1 MTARPVASVFMSV
14 LSRIRAARAALG
26 ARPAP
31 QPVAPLDGV
40 PQSVAIIM
48 DGNGRWARRRHLPTA
63 AGHRA
68 GAKALRRVVRAAGD
82 MGVRDLTV
90 FSFSTENW
98 NRPDDEVADLMVL
111 FSELID
117 REVPDLDAEGVA
129 IRFIGRLHQLDDDLL
144 AKIAEAEARTAHH
157 ERMRLFIA
165 MNYGGRAEIVD
176 AARRFAAEAGPEA
189 ADEDFGRYMYAPD
202 MRDPELIIRTSGE
215 QRLSN
220 FLLWQSAYAELVFS
234 DALWPDF
241 GPDDLADAFSQFA
254 SRSRRFG
261 AR

>member
-1 MTARPVASVFMSV
+1 MAIF
-14 LSRIRAARAALG
+14 SRLRAARAALG
-26 ARPAP
+26 SRPAP
-31 QPVAPLDGV
+31 ERVVAHDGV
-40 PQSVAIIM
+40 PESVAIIM

-98 NRPDDEVADLMVL
+98 SRPRDEVDDLMVL

-117 REVPDLDAEGVA
+117 REVPDLDAEGVS
-129 IRFIGRLHQLDDDLL
+129 IRFIGRLDQLGDDLL

-157 ERMRLFIA
+157 DSMRLFIA

-176 AARRFAAEAGPEA
+176 AARRFAAESAPGA
-189 ADEDFGRYMYAPD
+189 SDDEFGRYMYAPD

-220 FLLWQSAYAELVFS
+220 FLLWQSAYAEMVFS

-241 GPDDLADAFSQFA
+241 GPDDLRAAFAEFS

>member
-1 MTARPVASVFMSV
+1 MALMSR
-14 LSRIRAARAALG
+14 LRAARAALG
-26 ARPAP
+26 TRAPAEP
-31 QPVAPLDGV
+31 EGPVRLV
-40 PQSVAIIM
+40 PESVGIIM
-48 DGNGRWARRRHLPTA
+48 DGNGRWARRRRLPTA

-68 GAKALRRVVRAAGD
+68 GARALRRVVRAAGD

-98 NRPDDEVADLMVL
+98 GRPQDEVDDLMVL
-111 FSELID
+111 FSDLID

-129 IRFIGRLHQLDDDLL
+129 IRFIGRLDQLGDDLR
-144 AKIAEAEARTAHH
+144 AKIAEAEARTARH

-165 MNYGGRAEIVD
+165 MNYGGRGEIVD
-176 AARRFAAEAGPEA
+176 AARRFAAEAGPDA
-189 ADEDFGRYMYAPD
+189 PDEEFGRFMYAPD
-202 MRDPELIIRTSGE
+202 LRDPELIIRTSGE

-234 DALWPDF
+234 DRLWPDF
-241 GPDDLADAFSQFA
+241 GPDDLRSAFGEYA

>member
-1 MTARPVASVFMSV
+1 MALMSR
-14 LSRIRAARAALG
+14 LRAARAALG
-26 ARPAP
+26 TRASAEPEGPARA
-31 QPVAPLDGV
+31 V
-40 PQSVAIIM
+40 PESVAIIM
-48 DGNGRWARRRHLPTA
+48 DGNGRWARRRRLPTA

-98 NRPDDEVADLMVL
+98 SRPQDEVEDLMVL

-117 REVPDLDAEGVA
+117 REVPDLDAEGVS
-129 IRFIGRLHQLDDDLL
+129 IRFIGRLDQLSDDLR
-144 AKIAEAEARTAHH
+144 AKIDEAEARTARH

-176 AARRFAAEAGPEA
+176 AARRFAVEAPPDA
-189 ADEDFGRYMYAPD
+189 PDEEFGRFMYAPD

-234 DALWPDF
+234 DRLWPDF
-241 GPDDLADAFSQFA
+241 GPDDLEAAFREYA

>member
-1 MTARPVASVFMSV
+1 MTLF
-14 LSRIRAARAALG
+14 SRIRAARSALG
-26 ARPAP
+26 TRSAPEARGARG
-31 QPVAPLDGV
+31 AV
-40 PQSVAIIM
+40 PESVAIIM

-98 NRPDDEVADLMVL
+98 SRPRDEVDDLMVL

-117 REVPDLDAEGVA
+117 REVPDLDAEGVS
-129 IRFIGRLHQLDDDLL
+129 IRFIGRRDQLSEDLL
-144 AKIAEAEARTAHH
+144 AKIGEAEARTARHG
-157 ERMRLFIA
+157 RMRLYIA

-176 AARRFAAEAGPEA
+176 AARRFAAEADPGA
-189 ADEDFGRYMYAPD
+189 GDEEFGRFMYAPE

-220 FLLWQSAYAELVFS
+220 FLLWQSAYSELVFS

-241 GPDDLADAFSQFA
+241 GPDDLEAAFGEFA

>member
-1 MTARPVASVFMSV
+1 MALF
-14 LSRIRAARAALG
+14 SRIRAARAALG
-26 ARPAP
+26 SQPAHDPGAARG
-31 QPVAPLDGV
+31 PVPE
-40 PQSVAIIM
+40 SVAIIM

-98 NRPDDEVADLMVL
+98 SRPRDEVDDLMVL

-117 REVPDLDAEGVA
+117 REVPDLDAEGVS
-129 IRFIGRLHQLDDDLL
+129 IRFIGRLGQLSDDLL

-157 ERMRLFIA
+157 QRMRLYIA

-176 AARRFAAEAGPEA
+176 AARRFAAEVGPGA
-189 ADEDFGRYMYAPD
+189 TDEEFGTFMYAPE

-241 GPDDLADAFSQFA
+241 GPDDLARAFDEFA

>member
-1 MTARPVASVFMSV
+1 MALMSR
-14 LSRIRAARAALG
+14 LRAARAALG
-26 ARPAP
+26 ARSHGEPEGPARS
-31 QPVAPLDGV
+31 V
-40 PQSVAIIM
+40 PESVAIIM
-48 DGNGRWARRRHLPTA
+48 DGNGRWARRRRLPTA

-90 FSFSTENW
+90 YSFSTENW
-98 NRPDDEVADLMVL
+98 NRPREEVDDLMVL

-117 REVPDLDAEGVA
+117 REVPDLDDEGVS
-129 IRFIGRLHQLDDDLL
+129 IRFIGRLDQLDQVLRD
-144 AKIAEAEARTAHH
+144 KIRDAEARTARH

-176 AARRFAAEAGPEA
+176 AARRFAAEAGPD
-189 ADEDFGRYMYAPD
+189 ADLGDFGRYMYAPD
-202 MRDPELIIRTSGE
+202 MRDPALVIRTSGE

-220 FLLWQSAYAELVFS
+220 FLLWQAAYAELVFS
-234 DALWPDF
+234 DTLWPDF
-241 GPDDLADAFSQFA
+241 GPDDLEAAFREYA
-254 SRSRRFG
+254 ARSRRFG

>member
-1 MTARPVASVFMSV
+1 MALMSR
-14 LSRIRAARAALG
+14 LRAARAALG
-26 ARPAP
+26 TRTSHETL
-31 QPVAPLDGV
+31 APLAGV
-40 PQSVAIIM
+40 PESVAIIM
-48 DGNGRWARRRHLPTA
+48 DGNGRWARRHRLPVA

-68 GAKALRRVVRAAGD
+68 GARALRRVVRAAGD

-98 NRPDDEVADLMVL
+98 NRPADEVDDLMVL

-117 REVPDLDAEGVA
+117 REVPDLDAEGVS
-129 IRFIGRLHQLDDDLL
+129 IRFIGRIAALDERLQR
-144 AKIAEAEARTAHH
+144 KIAEAEAMTARH

-176 AARRFAAEAGPEA
+176 AARRFAAEAGPDA
-189 ADEDFGRYMYAPD
+189 PDEEFGRFMYAPD

-215 QRLSN
+215 ERLSN

-234 DALWPDF
+234 ERLWPDF
-241 GPDDLADAFSQFA
+241 GPDDLAEAFREYA
-254 SRSRRFG
+254 SRNRRFG

>member
-1 MTARPVASVFMSV
+1 MAL
-14 LSRIRAARAALG
+14 LSRLRAVRIALG
-26 ARPAP
+26 TRPSRRPEAP
-31 QPVAPLDGV
+31 RSAV
-40 PQSVAIIM
+40 PESVAIIM
-48 DGNGRWARRRHLPTA
+48 DGNGRWARRRRLPTS

-98 NRPDDEVADLMVL
+98 NRPQDEVDDLMVL

-117 REVPDLDAEGVA
+117 REVPDLDDEGVS
-129 IRFIGRLHQLDDDLL
+129 IRFIGRLDQLDDALL
-144 AKIAEAEARTAHH
+144 AKIAEAEARTARHD
-157 ERMRLFIA
+157 RMRLFIA

-176 AARRFAAEAGPEA
+176 AARRFVAEAGPDA
-189 ADEDFGRYMYAPD
+189 PDEEFGRFMYAPD

-234 DALWPDF
+234 DRMWPDF
-241 GPDDLADAFSQFA
+241 GPDDLRIAFEEYA
-254 SRSRRFG
+254 NRTRRFG

>member
-1 MTARPVASVFMSV
+1 MAFMSR
-14 LSRIRAARAALG
+14 LRAVRAALG
-26 ARPAP
+26 TRTSHAPVGPPA
-31 QPVAPLDGV
+31 GV
-40 PQSVAIIM
+40 PESVAIIM
-48 DGNGRWARRRHLPTA
+48 DGNGRWARRRRLPTA

-98 NRPDDEVADLMVL
+98 NRPAAEVDDLMVL

-117 REVPDLDAEGVA
+117 REVPDLDAEGVS
-129 IRFIGRLHQLDDDLL
+129 IRFIGRLDDLDERL
-144 AKIAEAEARTAHH
+144 QRKIADAEAMTARHD
-157 ERMRLFIA
+157 RMRLFIA

-176 AARRFAAEAGPEA
+176 AARRFVAEAPPGAP
-189 ADEDFGRYMYAPD
+189 DEEFGRFMYAPD

-215 QRLSN
+215 ERLSN
-220 FLLWQSAYAELVFS
+220 FLLWQSAYAELMFS
-234 DALWPDF
+234 ERLWPDF
-241 GPDDLADAFSQFA
+241 GPDDLAEAFREYS